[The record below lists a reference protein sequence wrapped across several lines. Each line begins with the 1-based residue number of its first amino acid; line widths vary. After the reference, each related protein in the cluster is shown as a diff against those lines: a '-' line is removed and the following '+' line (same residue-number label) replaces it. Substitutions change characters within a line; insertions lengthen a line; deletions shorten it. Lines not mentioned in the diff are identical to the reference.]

1 MENLFNIP
9 ECNDNNIYGSV
20 PPITF
25 TVNGIQK
32 QLSTLN
38 INKASGPDNISGRIL
53 QICATEIAPI
63 LTVLFSQSLNTGEV
77 PLDWLSANVTPVYK
91 KGDKHN
97 PSNYRPIS
105 LTSIC
110 CKIMEHILYHT
121 IMKHLETNNI
131 LSDFQYGFRPA
142 HSCETQLISLVEEI
156 QQSLDSHYHADLI
169 MLDFSK
175 AFDTVPHTRLLK
187 KLQHYGINGKLH
199 KWLATWLT
207 NRTQRVVVNGYTSD
221 HSNVRSGVP
230 QGTVLGP
237 LLFLLYIN
245 DIGYNISSGLRLFA
259 DDCIL
264 YRTIKCD
271 NDKWELQ
278 NDLDKVTRWA
288 NTWQMSF
295 NVNKCAVLHCTRS
308 LSPSP
313 STYLLDGHPLTNVCE
328 HSYLG
333 IMFDSKMSFSSHINN
348 ITAKATKILNF
359 LRRNL
364 YKCSKTTKA
373 KAYLALI
380 RPILEYS
387 STVWDPHLIK
397 NINTIEKV
405 QRRAARWVMS
415 DYSQSSVTS
424 MLDELQWS
432 TLHKRRYISRL
443 QMFYKII
450 YHHLALEVPPYFIST
465 QRPTRYQH
473 TLHYIIPFA
482 NTDSYKHSF
491 FLHTIRDWNN
501 LPIELIETGSLE
513 SFKSNLCN
521 YLTI

>member
-1 MENLFNIP
+1 MH
-9 ECNDNNIYGSV
+9 G
-20 PPITF
+20 
-25 TVNGIQK
+25 
-32 QLSTLN
+32 
-38 INKASGPDNISGRIL
+38 
-53 QICATEIAPI
+53 QIA
-63 LTVLFSQSLNTGEV
+63 
-77 PLDWLSANVTPVYK
+77 
-91 KGDKHN
+91 
-97 PSNYRPIS
+97 
-105 LTSIC
+105 
-110 CKIMEHILYHT
+110 
-121 IMKHLETNNI
+121 
-131 LSDFQYGFRPA
+131 
-142 HSCETQLISLVEEI
+142 
-156 QQSLDSHYHADLI
+156 
-169 MLDFSK
+169 
-175 AFDTVPHTRLLK
+175 
-187 KLQHYGINGKLH
+187 
-199 KWLATWLT
+199 
-207 NRTQRVVVNGYTSD
+207 
-221 HSNVRSGVP
+221 
-230 QGTVLGP
+230 
-237 LLFLLYIN
+237 
-245 DIGYNISSGLRLFA
+245 
-259 DDCIL
+259 
-264 YRTIKCD
+264 
-271 NDKWELQ
+271 
-278 NDLDKVTRWA
+278 
-288 NTWQMSF
+288 TWQMSF

-373 KAYLALI
+373 KAYLALV

-424 MLDELQWS
+424 MLDKLQWS

-491 FLHTIRDWNN
+491 FPHTIRDWNN
-501 LPIELIETGSLE
+501 LPIELIETSSLE